1 MSVRDSLHAAFH
13 DPRTHAYKVVES
25 VVWTLI
31 FLSVAVLIAE
41 PFFEEG
47 SRGDVILGRIDRVL
61 LWMFA
66 IEVTTR
72 ILTFR
77 PPELQVFKKPPL
89 GRLRSEVFSRIRF
102 ALTPM
107 MLIDI
112 LTVLALVPA
121 LRGLRVLRLLR
132 LLRTAKLFRYANPFR
147 GLMSAFEED
156 RLLFTF
162 AFSVLGTETIL
173 GGISLYLVERNS
185 NLEISTIGDGLW
197 WALVTITTVG
207 FGDITPV
214 TTVGRVIGGAMMIGG
229 LFTLALFAGIVGHSL
244 LNAVLSIR
252 EEQFRMSGYVNHIVV
267 CGYEMGSGMLLDVLS
282 GEINPEEQR
291 IVLFGPYERPN
302 GLPPE
307 FMWVQG
313 DPTKESELDKA
324 RIAHASTV
332 IVTGSRRVVPQ
343 QADATTILTVFT
355 IRSALKKS
363 SVATK
368 RKKPVRVIA
377 EVLDSENVQHARTAG
392 SDEVIETR
400 ITLAPGGEVLVA
412 TMKAAGAV
420 TALVSGGFTQFTGRI
435 GNRLGFDRTR
445 ANTLIEENGILTGDV
460 ARPILGGDA
469 KVAALREFSP
479 DTSQAI
485 AVGDGANDLGMIG
498 LAGIGVAL
506 HAKPVVAAAA
516 PVRIDHCT
524 LEALLFLQGYSR
536 DAVVAA

>member
-1 MSVRDSLHAAFH
+1 MSARDLLHAAFH
-13 DPRTHAYKVVES
+13 DPRSHAYRVVES
-25 VVWTLI
+25 IVWALI
-31 FLSVAVLIAE
+31 LLSIALLIAE

-47 SRGDVILGRIDRVL
+47 SRGDRILGQLDRAL
-61 LWMFA
+61 LWVFA
-66 IEVTTR
+66 IEVSLR

-77 PPELQVFKKPPL
+77 PPDLVVFNKPPL
-89 GRLRSEVFSRIRF
+89 GRLRTEVFSRIRF

-107 MLIDI
+107 MLVDI

-132 LLRTAKLFRYANPFR
+132 LLRTAKLFRYANPFQ
-147 GLMSAFEED
+147 GLTHAFEED

-162 AFSVLGTETIL
+162 AFSVLGSETIL
-173 GGISLYLVERNS
+173 GGISLFLVERNYNPDINS
-185 NLEISTIGDGLW
+185 MGDGLW

-214 TTVGRVIGGAMMIGG
+214 TTVGRVIGGVMMIGG
-229 LFTLALFAGIVGHSL
+229 LFTLALFAGVVGHSL

-252 EEQFRMSGYVNHIVV
+252 EEQFRMSGYVNHILV

-282 GEINPEEQR
+282 GEINTQEQR
-291 IVLFGPYERPN
+291 IVLFGPYERPR

-324 RIAHASTV
+324 RIAYASTV

-363 SVATK
+363 PVAEK

-400 ITLAPGGEVLVA
+400 RVGYSLLAHTVVYPGVADATSRMVFDGHQNLYVGYLPDSIDQPLTFDELSRELRLSTGCLVIGYRDPDTGEEQVNPQGGMVVRPDMEVLY
-412 TMKAAGAV
+412 
-420 TALVSGGFTQFTGRI
+420 LSSEP
-435 GNRLGFDRTR
+435 RL
-445 ANTLIEENGILTGDV
+445 N
-460 ARPILGGDA
+460 
-469 KVAALREFSP
+469 SP
-479 DTSQAI
+479 
-485 AVGDGANDLGMIG
+485 
-498 LAGIGVAL
+498 
-506 HAKPVVAAAA
+506 
-516 PVRIDHCT
+516 
-524 LEALLFLQGYSR
+524 
-536 DAVVAA
+536 

>member
-1 MSVRDSLHAAFH
+1 MSVRDILHAAFH
-13 DPRTHAYKVVES
+13 DPRTDAYRVVES
-25 VVWTLI
+25 VVWALI
-31 FLSVAVLIAE
+31 FLSIAVLIAE
-41 PFFEEG
+41 PFFAVG
-47 SRGDVILGRIDRVL
+47 SRGDEVLERIDEVILWL
-61 LWMFA
+61 FA
-66 IEVTTR
+66 AEVTTR
-72 ILTFR
+72 VLTYR
-77 PPELQVFKKPPL
+77 PPAIQVFKKPPL
-89 GRLRSEVFSRIRF
+89 GRLRTEILGRIRF

-107 MLIDI
+107 MLIDL

-147 GLMSAFEED
+147 GLMAAFEED

-162 AFSVLGTETIL
+162 AFSVLGVETIL
-173 GGISLYLVERNS
+173 GGISLFLVDRSS
-185 NLEISTIGDGLW
+185 NPEINEIGDGLW

-302 GLPPE
+302 SLPPE

-324 RIAHASTV
+324 RVAYASTV

-355 IRSALKKS
+355 IRSMLKKS
-363 SVATK
+363 SVAAK
-368 RKKPVRVIA
+368 RKKPVRIIA

-400 ITLAPGGEVLVA
+400 KVGYSLLAHTVVYPGVADATSRLVFDGNQNLYVGTMPDTLAVEAPMSFERLSRELRSINGCLVIGVKDPESGAESINPASDTVVEPNMEVLYLSA
-412 TMKAAGAV
+412 
-420 TALVSGGFTQFTGRI
+420 
-435 GNRLGFDRTR
+435 
-445 ANTLIEENGILTGDV
+445 EPE
-460 ARPILGGDA
+460 
-469 KVAALREFSP
+469 
-479 DTSQAI
+479 
-485 AVGDGANDLGMIG
+485 
-498 LAGIGVAL
+498 
-506 HAKPVVAAAA
+506 
-516 PVRIDHCT
+516 
-524 LEALLFLQGYSR
+524 LECP
-536 DAVVAA
+536 